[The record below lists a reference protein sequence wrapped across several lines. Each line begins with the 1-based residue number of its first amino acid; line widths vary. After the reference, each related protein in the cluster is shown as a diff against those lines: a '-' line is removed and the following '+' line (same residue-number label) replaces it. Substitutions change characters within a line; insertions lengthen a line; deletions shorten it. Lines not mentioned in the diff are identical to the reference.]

1 MKSAL
6 VVGAACELGGP
17 AIAGGGETDCC
28 ALAVTVASAQRQ
40 ITSMKRF
47 IRRASQQSWMKNQSN
62 RFLED
67 SAPTGGQ
74 VAKICQRDV
83 LGSGGYSGLFANEM
97 AEDRTRVRQKH
108 IAQVRRNAHGYEGAK
123 MLRLTSRSSLNNL
136 RVG

>member
-6 VVGAACELGGP
+6 VVGAACELGVP

-47 IRRASQQSWMKNQSN
+47 TRRASQQSWMKNQSN

-67 SAPTGGQ
+67 SAPMGSQ
-74 VAKICQRDV
+74 IAKICEAGCSRRWLLRRFVRERDGR
-83 LGSGGYSGLFANEM
+83 GSHACSTET
-97 AEDRTRVRQKH
+97 DRADAAKCPRVRMSQ
-108 IAQVRRNAHGYEGAK
+108 NA
-123 MLRLTSRSSLNNL
+123 
-136 RVG
+136 

>member
-47 IRRASQQSWMKNQSN
+47 IRRASHQNWMKNQSN
-62 RFLED
+62 RFLKD
-67 SAPTGGQ
+67 SAPMGGQ
-74 VAKICQRDV
+74 VAKIREAGWPKIARVFDRNILHRC
-83 LGSGGYSGLFANEM
+83 GEM
-97 AEDRTRVRQKH
+97 PT
-108 IAQVRRNAHGYEGAK
+108 G
-123 MLRLTSRSSLNNL
+123 T
-136 RVG
+136 